1 MFWKTG
7 CNCFPII
14 ELMILSGKNE
24 ENTRMKK
31 AKQCLIALLSG
42 ALLAITV
49 LSGCGQSQKAVSK
62 NDDHLTVYLWE
73 NRLMKNIVPYIH
85 EQFPDQDIEFIT
97 GNNDTDLYSYFEEHG
112 ELPDIITVR
121 RFSGKDAQD
130 LEPYLM
136 DFASYDVVSRY
147 YSYALQYYK
156 NSKDEIQ
163 WLPICGIP
171 QTIIAN
177 KTLFEQYGI
186 KIPKNYKEYAQA
198 CQQFYDNGIKPYSL
212 DLAEDWSAH
221 EVIQTGAIGE
231 FMSLDGIEWRSSAE
245 SASGDIAFDDALWK
259 RIFSETSQFLKDSHF
274 GKEDINIDINTG
286 TQMFVEGKSAM
297 FHGHPT
303 VMQQLQKQMDAELT
317 RIPYFSQTSDESYVY
332 MTPSLNIAFNK
343 NLEKDREKL
352 DTALDVLD
360 CMISEEGQKL
370 IADGSG
376 VISLNTDVP
385 TMMQDVPGLEEE
397 INHNAVYIR
406 YSAQKSFDASLEA
419 VHGLLSGEMDE
430 TQAYDTFRSVMN
442 RKDPEEKAT
451 VNFENEYSIS
461 LNDRNGRDAA
471 SSILTTIR
479 EENDAQLALA
489 PYYYFTSSMYKGEC
503 TSSRVGMMTAK
514 SSDTALYVAKINGK
528 QVYGLVENYLADA
541 DENFYVTNK
550 YELPIASGMK
560 MIVNQAASGFSLKDL
575 TVNDKK
581 IDKEKE
587 YSILL
592 TDTTMSVLKKINPK
606 CEIEQLKD
614 TTLSSAWTEAMSN
627 GQQPSAPEDYIE
639 VEQ

>member
-1 MFWKTG
+1 
-7 CNCFPII
+7 
-14 ELMILSGKNE
+14 
-24 ENTRMKK
+24 MKK
-31 AKQCLIALLSG
+31 AKRC
-42 ALLAITV
+42 LLAVVSGVLVATAV
-49 LSGCGQSQKAVSK
+49 LSGCGQSKKEVSK
-62 NDDHLTVYLWE
+62 NDDHLTIYLWE
-73 NRLMKNIVPYIH
+73 NRLMKNIAPYIH
-85 EQFPDQDIEFIT
+85 EQFPDQDIEFII
-97 GNNDTDLYSYFEEHG
+97 GNNDTDLYSYFKEHD

-121 RFSGKDAQD
+121 RFSGTDAQD
-130 LEPYLM
+130 LQPYLI
-136 DFASYDVVSRY
+136 DFASYDVVSKY
-147 YSYALQYYK
+147 YSYAVQYYK
-156 NSKDEIQ
+156 NAEDEIQ

-177 KTLFEQYGI
+177 KTLFDQYGI
-186 KIPKNYKEYAQA
+186 KIPENYEEYIQA
-198 CQQFYDNGIKPYSL
+198 CQQFYDNGIKPYSM
-212 DLAEDWSAH
+212 DLGEDWSNN
-221 EVIQTGAIGE
+221 EIIQAAAIGE
-231 FMSLDGIEWRSSAE
+231 FTNLDGIEWRNGAE
-245 SASGDIAFDDALWK
+245 TAADEVKFDDVLWK

-274 GKEDINIDINTG
+274 GKEDINIDIDTG

-303 VMQQLQKQMDAELT
+303 VMQQLQKQMDAELI
-317 RIPYFSQTSDESYVY
+317 RIPYFSQTSNESYVY
-332 MTPSLNIAFNK
+332 MTPSLNIAFNN

-352 DTALDVLD
+352 DTA
-360 CMISEEGQKL
+360 
-370 IADGSG
+370 
-376 VISLNTDVP
+376 
-385 TMMQDVPGLEEE
+385 QDVPGLEDE
-397 INHNAVYIR
+397 IKNNAVYIR

-430 TQAYDTFRSVMN
+430 TQAYDTLRSVMN
-442 RKDPEEKAT
+442 RKDPEEKAM

-503 TSSRVGMMTAK
+503 TNSRVGMMTAK
-514 SSDTALYVAKINGK
+514 SSDTALYFAKLNGK
-528 QVYGLVENYLADA
+528 QVCELVENYLVEA

-560 MIVNQAASGFSLKDL
+560 IIVNQAESGFSLKDL

-614 TTLSSAWTEAMSN
+614 TTLSSAWIEAMSK

>member
-1 MFWKTG
+1 
-7 CNCFPII
+7 
-14 ELMILSGKNE
+14 
-24 ENTRMKK
+24 MKQK
-31 AKQCLIALLSG
+31 KRYLAALVAG
-42 ALLAITV
+42 VLLATAV
-49 LSGCGQSQKAVSK
+49 LSGCGQSKKEISK

-73 NRLMKNIVPYIH
+73 NRLMKNIAPYIQ
-85 EQFPDQDIEFIT
+85 EQFPDHDIEFIV

-121 RFSGKDAQD
+121 RFSGTDAQD
-130 LEPYLM
+130 LQPYLM

-177 KTLFEQYGI
+177 KTLFDQYGI
-186 KIPKNYKEYAQA
+186 KIPENYEEYAQA

-231 FMSLDGIEWRSSAE
+231 FMSLDGIKWRSSAE
-245 SASGDIAFDDALWK
+245 SASEDIAFDDALWE
-259 RIFSETSQFLKDSHF
+259 RIFSETNTFLRDSYF
-274 GKEDINIDINTG
+274 TKEDISVAINTA
-286 TQMFVEGKSAM
+286 TQMFLEGKAAM
-297 FHGHPT
+297 FHGYPAL
-303 VMQQLQKQMDAELT
+303 MQDFQEQMDAELI
-317 RIPYFSQTSDESYVY
+317 RIPFFSQISDEAFIN

-343 NLEKDREKL
+343 DLEKDQEKL
-352 DTALDVLD
+352 ELALDVLD

-376 VISLNTDVP
+376 VISLNIDVP
-385 TMMQDVPGLEEE
+385 SMMEDVPGLEDE
-397 INHNAVYIR
+397 ISDNSVYIR

-419 VHGLLSGEMDE
+419 VHGLLSGKMDA
-430 TQAYDTFRSVMN
+430 TQAYNVFRNVMN
-442 RKDPEEKAT
+442 SKDTEEKAT
-451 VNFENEYSIS
+451 VNFEHKYSIS
-461 LNDRNGRDAA
+461 LNDKNGRDAA

-479 EENDAQLALA
+479 KENDAQLAFA
-489 PYYYFTSSMYKGEC
+489 PYYYFTSSVYKGEC
-503 TSSRVGMMTAK
+503 AGSRVALMTAK
-514 SSDTALYVAKINGK
+514 SSDTSLYLAKINGK
-528 QVYGLVENYLADA
+528 QIHELVSKYLTDSN
-541 DENFYVTNK
+541 DDFSVTDK

-560 MIVNQAASGFSLKDL
+560 IVIKDEENKFSLKDII
-575 TVNDKK
+575 VNEKK
-581 IDKEKE
+581 LDEEKE

-592 TDTTMSVLKKINPK
+592 TETTMSILKKINPE
-606 CEIEQLKD
+606 CAIEQLKD
-614 TTLSSAWTEAMSN
+614 TTLSSVWVASMAN

-639 VEQ
+639 VEK

>member
-1 MFWKTG
+1 
-7 CNCFPII
+7 
-14 ELMILSGKNE
+14 
-24 ENTRMKK
+24 MKK
-31 AKQCLIALLSG
+31 AKHYLIALLSG
-42 ALLAITV
+42 VLVATTV
-49 LSGCGQSQKAVSK
+49 LSGCGQSEKAVSE

-73 NRLMKNIVPYIH
+73 NRLMKNIVPYIY

-121 RFSGKDAQD
+121 RFSGTDAQD

-163 WLPICGIP
+163 WLPICGMP

-177 KTLFEQYGI
+177 KTLFEQFGI
-186 KIPKNYKEYAQA
+186 KIPENYKEYAQA

-231 FMSLDGIEWRSSAE
+231 FMSLDGIKWRSSAE
-245 SASGDIAFDDALWK
+245 SSSGDIAFDDTLWE
-259 RIFSETSQFLKDSHF
+259 RIFSETNTFLKDSHF
-274 GKEDINIDINTG
+274 TSDDISVDINTAA
-286 TQMFVEGKSAM
+286 QMFLEGKAAM
-297 FHGHPT
+297 FHGYPAL
-303 VMQQLQKQMDAELT
+303 MQEYQEQMDAELT
-317 RIPYFSQTSDESYVY
+317 RIPFFSQISDEAFIN

-343 NLEKDREKL
+343 DLEKDQEKL
-352 DTALDVLD
+352 DLAFDVLD
-360 CMISEEGQKL
+360 RMISKEGQTL
-370 IADGSG
+370 IAEGKG
-376 VISLNTDVP
+376 VISLNVDVP
-385 TMMQDVPGLEEE
+385 NMMEDVPGLEDE
-397 INHNAVYIR
+397 INNNSVYIR
-406 YSAQKSFDASLEA
+406 YSAQKSFDASLKA

-430 TQAYDTFRSVMN
+430 TQAYDAFRSTMN
-442 RKDPEEKAT
+442 SKDSKEKNT

-461 LNDRNGRDAA
+461 LNDKNGRDAA

-479 EENDAQLALA
+479 EENDAQLALV
-489 PYYYFTSSMYKGEC
+489 PYYYFTSSIYKGEC
-503 TSSRVGMMTAK
+503 TGSRVALMTAK
-514 SSDTALYVAKINGK
+514 SSDAPLYLAKINGK
-528 QVYGLVENYLADA
+528 EVYELAEKYLADS
-541 DENFYVTNK
+541 DEKFHVTNK

-560 MIVNQAASGFSLKDL
+560 IIVSQEENGFSLQDIEVNKKKTDKD
-575 TVNDKK
+575 
-581 IDKEKE
+581 KE

-592 TDTTMSVLKKINPK
+592 TDTTMSVLKKINPE
-606 CEIEQLKD
+606 CEIRQLKD
-614 TTLSSAWTEAMSN
+614 TTLSSAWTAAMAN

-639 VEQ
+639 VEK

>member
-1 MFWKTG
+1 M
-7 CNCFPII
+7 N
-14 ELMILSGKNE
+14 
-24 ENTRMKK
+24 K
-31 AKQCLIALLSG
+31 AKRCLIAVVSG
-42 ALLAITV
+42 VLVATAV
-49 LSGCGQSQKAVSK
+49 LSGCGQSKKEVSK

-73 NRLMKNIVPYIH
+73 NRLMKNIAPYIH
-85 EQFPDQDIEFIT
+85 EQFPDQDIEFII
-97 GNNDTDLYSYFEEHG
+97 GNNDTDLYSYFKEHD

-121 RFSGKDAQD
+121 RFSGTDAQD
-130 LEPYLM
+130 LQPYLM
-136 DFASYDVVSRY
+136 DFASYDVVSKY
-147 YSYALQYYK
+147 YSYAVQYYK
-156 NSKDEIQ
+156 NEEDEIQ

-177 KTLFEQYGI
+177 KTLFDQYGV
-186 KIPKNYKEYAQA
+186 KIPENYEEYVQA
-198 CQQFYDNGIKPYSL
+198 CQQFYDNGIKPYSM
-212 DLAEDWSAH
+212 DLGEDWSNN
-221 EVIQTGAIGE
+221 EIIQAAAIGE
-231 FMSLDGIEWRSSAE
+231 FTSLDGIEWRNGAE
-245 SASGDIAFDDALWK
+245 TAADEVKFDDTLWK
-259 RIFSETSQFLKDSHF
+259 RIFLETSQFLKDSHF
-274 GKEDINIDINTG
+274 GKEDINIDIDTG

-303 VMQQLQKQMDAELT
+303 VMQQLQKQMDAELI

-332 MTPSLNIAFNK
+332 MTPSLNIAFNN

-442 RKDPEEKAT
+442 RKDPEEKAMM
-451 VNFENEYSIS
+451 NFENEYSIS
-461 LNDRNGRDAA
+461 LNDRSGRDAA
-471 SSILTTIR
+471 
-479 EENDAQLALA
+479 
-489 PYYYFTSSMYKGEC
+489 YKGEC

-514 SSDTALYVAKINGK
+514 SSDTALYFTKINGK
-528 QVYGLVENYLADA
+528 QVCELVENYLADA

-560 MIVNQAASGFSLKDL
+560 MIVNQEESGFSLKDL

-614 TTLSSAWTEAMSN
+614 TTLSSAWIEAMSK

>member
-1 MFWKTG
+1 
-7 CNCFPII
+7 
-14 ELMILSGKNE
+14 
-24 ENTRMKK
+24 MKK
-31 AKQCLIALLSG
+31 AKHYLIALLSG
-42 ALLAITV
+42 VLVATTV
-49 LSGCGQSQKAVSK
+49 LSGCGQSEKAVSE

-73 NRLMKNIVPYIH
+73 NRLMKNIVPYIY

-121 RFSGKDAQD
+121 RFSGTDAQD

-163 WLPICGIP
+163 WLPICGMP

-177 KTLFEQYGI
+177 KTLFEQFGI
-186 KIPKNYKEYAQA
+186 KIPENYKEYAQA

-231 FMSLDGIEWRSSAE
+231 FMSLDGIKWRSSAE
-245 SASGDIAFDDALWK
+245 SSSGDIAFDDTLWE
-259 RIFSETSQFLKDSHF
+259 RIFSETNTFLKDSHF
-274 GKEDINIDINTG
+274 TKDDISVDINTA
-286 TQMFVEGKSAM
+286 TQRFLEGKAAM
-297 FHGHPT
+297 FHGYPAL
-303 VMQQLQKQMDAELT
+303 MQEYQEQMGAELT
-317 RIPYFSQTSDESYVY
+317 RIPFFSQISDESFIN

-343 NLEKDREKL
+343 DLEKDQEKL
-352 DTALDVLD
+352 DLAFDVLD
-360 CMISEEGQKL
+360 RMISKEGQTL
-370 IADGSG
+370 IAEGKG
-376 VISLNTDVP
+376 VISLNVDVP
-385 TMMQDVPGLEEE
+385 NMMEDVPGLEDE
-397 INHNAVYIR
+397 INNNSVYIR

-430 TQAYDTFRSVMN
+430 TQAYDAFRSTIN
-442 RKDPEEKAT
+442 SKDSKEKNT
-451 VNFENEYSIS
+451 VNFKNEYSIS
-461 LNDRNGRDAA
+461 LNDKNGRDAA

-479 EENDAQLALA
+479 EENDAQLALV
-489 PYYYFTSSMYKGEC
+489 PYYYFTSSIYKGEC
-503 TSSRVGMMTAK
+503 TDGRVALMTAQ
-514 SSDTALYVAKINGK
+514 SSDTPLYLAKINGK
-528 QVYGLVENYLADA
+528 EVYELAEKYLADS
-541 DENFYVTNK
+541 DEKFHVTNK

-560 MIVNQAASGFSLKDL
+560 IIVSQEENGFSLQDIEVNKKKTDKD
-575 TVNDKK
+575 
-581 IDKEKE
+581 KE

-592 TDTTMSVLKKINPK
+592 TDTTMSVLKKINPE
-606 CEIEQLKD
+606 CENRQLKG
-614 TTLSSAWTEAMSN
+614 TTLSSAWTAAMAN

-639 VEQ
+639 VEK

>member
-1 MFWKTG
+1 
-7 CNCFPII
+7 
-14 ELMILSGKNE
+14 
-24 ENTRMKK
+24 MKK
-31 AKQCLIALLSG
+31 KKRYLAALVAG
-42 ALLAITV
+42 VLLATAV
-49 LSGCGQSQKAVSK
+49 LSGCGQSKKEISK

-73 NRLMKNIVPYIH
+73 NRLMKNIAPYIQ
-85 EQFPDQDIEFIT
+85 EQFPDHDIEFIV

-121 RFSGKDAQD
+121 RFSGTDAQD
-130 LEPYLM
+130 LQPYLM

-177 KTLFEQYGI
+177 KTLFDQYGI
-186 KIPKNYKEYAQA
+186 KIPENYEEYAQA

-231 FMSLDGIEWRSSAE
+231 FMSLDGIKWRSSAE
-245 SASGDIAFDDALWK
+245 SASGDIAFDDALWE
-259 RIFSETSQFLKDSHF
+259 RIFSETNTFLRDSHF
-274 GKEDINIDINTG
+274 TKEDISVDINTA
-286 TQMFVEGKSAM
+286 TQMFLEGKAAM
-297 FHGHPT
+297 FHGYPAL
-303 VMQQLQKQMDAELT
+303 MQDFQEQMDAELI
-317 RIPYFSQTSDESYVY
+317 RIPFFSQISDEAFIN

-343 NLEKDREKL
+343 DLEKDQEKL
-352 DTALDVLD
+352 DLALDVLD

-376 VISLNTDVP
+376 VISLNIDVP
-385 TMMQDVPGLEEE
+385 SMMEDVSGLEDE
-397 INHNAVYIR
+397 ISDNSVYIR

-419 VHGLLSGEMDE
+419 VHGLLSGEMDA
-430 TQAYDTFRSVMN
+430 TQAYNVFRNVMN
-442 RKDPEEKAT
+442 SKDTEEKAT
-451 VNFENEYSIS
+451 VNFEHKYSIS
-461 LNDRNGRDAA
+461 LNDKNGRDAA

-479 EENDAQLALA
+479 KENDAQLAFS
-489 PYYYFTSSMYKGEC
+489 PYYYFTSSVYKGEC
-503 TSSRVGMMTAK
+503 AGSRVALMTAK
-514 SSDTALYVAKINGK
+514 NSDTSLYLAKINGK
-528 QVYGLVENYLADA
+528 QIHELVSKYLTDSN
-541 DENFYVTNK
+541 DDFSVTDK

-560 MIVNQAASGFSLKDL
+560 IVIKDEENKFSLKDII
-575 TVNDKK
+575 VNEKK
-581 IDKEKE
+581 LDEEKE

-592 TDTTMSVLKKINPK
+592 TETTMSILKKINPE
-606 CEIEQLKD
+606 CAIEQLND
-614 TTLSSAWTEAMSN
+614 TTLSSAWVAAMAN

-639 VEQ
+639 VEK

>member
-1 MFWKTG
+1 MDNLKKT
-7 CNCFPII
+7 
-14 ELMILSGKNE
+14 
-24 ENTRMKK
+24 
-31 AKQCLIALLSG
+31 
-42 ALLAITV
+42 IT
-49 LSGCGQSQKAVSK
+49 LPCICG
-62 NDDHLTVYLWE
+62 E
-73 NRLMKNIVPYIH
+73 NRLMKNIAPYIH

-136 DFASYDVVSRY
+136 DFASYDVVSKY
-147 YSYALQYYK
+147 YSYAVEYYK
-156 NSKDEIQ
+156 DTDDEIQ
-163 WLPICGIP
+163 WLPICAIP

-259 RIFSETSQFLKDSHF
+259 RIFSETNTFLKDSHF
-274 GKEDINIDINTG
+274 TSDDISVDVNTA
-286 TQMFVEGKSAM
+286 TQMFLEGKAAM
-297 FHGHPT
+297 FHGYPAL
-303 VMQQLQKQMDAELT
+303 MQEYQEQMDAELT
-317 RIPYFSQTSDESYVY
+317 RIPFFSQISDEAFIN

-343 NLEKDREKL
+343 ELEKDQEKL
-352 DTALDVLD
+352 DLAFDVLD
-360 CMISEEGQKL
+360 RMISKEGQKL
-370 IADGSG
+370 IAEGKG
-376 VISLNTDVP
+376 VISLNVDVP
-385 TMMQDVPGLEEE
+385 NMMEDVPGLEDE
-397 INHNAVYIR
+397 INNNSVYIR
-406 YSAQKSFDASLEA
+406 YSAQKSFDASLKA
-419 VHGLLSGEMDE
+419 VHGLLSGKMDE
-430 TQAYDTFRSVMN
+430 TQAYDAFRSTMN
-442 RKDPEEKAT
+442 SKDSKEETT

-471 SSILTTIR
+471 SSILTMIR
-479 EENDAQLALA
+479 EENDAQLALT
-489 PYYYFTSSMYKGEC
+489 PYYYYTSSIYKGEC
-503 TSSRVGMMTAK
+503 TSSRIGLMTAK
-514 SSDTALYVAKINGK
+514 NSDTPLYLVKINGE
-528 QVYGLVENYLADA
+528 QVYELVKKYLTEA
-541 DENFYVTNK
+541 DENFYVTTK

-560 MIVNQAASGFSLKDL
+560 IIVKNEENGFSLKDI
-575 TVNDKK
+575 TINDKK
-581 IDKEKE
+581 IDTEKE

-592 TDTTMSVLKKINPK
+592 TDTTKSILKKINPK
-606 CEIEQLKD
+606 CAIEQIGD
-614 TTLSSAWTEAMSN
+614 TTLSSAWIAAMSN

-639 VEQ
+639 VEK